1 MEKEKREMAEE
12 VREKTEEEECK
23 KQKIRIEFSLKMLL
37 FFLEKKLKTDFF
49 FLPPAC
55 RADIQVFRL
64 KLIFETK
71 NMFTHSTTPIISRG

>member
-49 FLPPAC
+49 
-55 RADIQVFRL
+55 
-64 KLIFETK
+64 
-71 NMFTHSTTPIISRG
+71 

>member
-1 MEKEKREMAEE
+1 MEKEKREMAEV

-49 FLPPAC
+49 FNSPLHAGQIY
-55 RADIQVFRL
+55 RSSD
-64 KLIFETK
+64 
-71 NMFTHSTTPIISRG
+71 

>member
-1 MEKEKREMAEE
+1 MEKEKREMAEV

-49 FLPPAC
+49 LTPPC
-55 RADIQVFRL
+55 MPGRYTGLQT
-64 KLIFETK
+64 ETYL
-71 NMFTHSTTPIISRG
+71 

>member
-37 FFLEKKLKTDFF
+37 LFLEKKLKTDFF
-49 FLPPAC
+49 NSPLHAGQIY
-55 RADIQVFRL
+55 RSSD
-64 KLIFETK
+64 
-71 NMFTHSTTPIISRG
+71 

>member
-37 FFLEKKLKTDFF
+37 FFFRKKIKNWFF
-49 FLPPAC
+49 
-55 RADIQVFRL
+55 
-64 KLIFETK
+64 
-71 NMFTHSTTPIISRG
+71 